1 MERKYQICNRCIMDT
16 SDPEIVFDQD
26 GFCNHCTQA
35 LIKINK
41 NNFANDEERIKF
53 LTRTVEKI
61 KDSGKGK
68 DYECIIGLSGG
79 VDSSYLAYVVVKELG
94 LRPLAVHVDNGWNSE
109 LAVQNI
115 ENIVKKLNIDL
126 YTYVIDWEEFK
137 DLQKAYLK
145 ASVVDLEVLSDNA
158 ISIAIHRLLKKY
170 KLKYFLIGHNQQA
183 ESIMPASWLYTYK
196 FDSLNIK
203 SIYRKFGSGKK
214 LKTYPLLSFWGYI
227 SYRFFDKSRSINILD
242 LVPYN
247 KKDAI
252 KLLKSEFNWR
262 DYGGKHYESKIT
274 QIYQAYILPK
284 KFNIDKRRAHLS
296 SLIVSDQITRESALE
311 SINEEL
317 YDKTKLKE
325 DIAFF
330 CKKLDLTSDE
340 FEEIIRAKPVP
351 HYAYPSYNKLIDK
364 LSFFKRKFFYL

>member
-1 MERKYQICNRCIMDT
+1 MDT
-16 SDPEIVFDQD
+16 SDPEIEFDEN

-41 NNFANDEERIKF
+41 SKFANDNER
-53 LTRTVEKI
+53 VEYLNDIVKKI
-61 KDSGKGK
+61 KESGTGK
-68 DYECIIGLSGG
+68 EYDCIIGLSGG

-94 LRPLAVHVDNGWNSE
+94 LRPLAVHVDNGWDSE

-137 DLQKAYLK
+137 DLQRAYLK

-158 ISIAIHRLLKKY
+158 IVIAIHRLLKKY
-170 KLKYFLIGHNQQA
+170 KLNYFLIGYNQQA
-183 ESIMPASWLYTYK
+183 ESIMPASWLYANK

-203 SIYRKFGSGKK
+203 SIYKKFGTGLK
-214 LKTYPLLSFWGYI
+214 LRTYPLLTLWEYI
-227 SYRFFDKSRSINILD
+227 IYRFFDKSRSINILD

-247 KKDAI
+247 KQEAI
-252 KLLKSEFNWR
+252 EVLKKELEWR

-274 QIYQAYILPK
+274 QIYQAYILPR

-296 SLIVSDQITRESALE
+296 SLIVSNQITREEALE
-311 SINEEL
+311 SLEVEL
-317 YDKTKLKE
+317 YDKSKLND

-330 CKKLDLTSDE
+330 CKKLNFSKEE
-340 FEEIIRAKPVP
+340 FEEILCDNPIP
-351 HYAYPSYNKLIDK
+351 HYAYPSYNKIFDK
-364 LSFFKRKFFYL
+364 LSSIKKFLFYDKKN

>member
-1 MERKYQICNRCIMDT
+1 MARQYQICSRCIMDT
-16 SDPEIVFDQD
+16 SDPEIVFDQN

-35 LIKINK
+35 LIKISGNR
-41 NNFANDEERIKF
+41 FANDDERVKY
-53 LTRTVEKI
+53 LNDTVKKI

-68 DYECIIGLSGG
+68 EYDCIIGLSGG

-137 DLQKAYLK
+137 DLQRAYLK
-145 ASVVDLEVLSDNA
+145 ASVVDIEVLSDNA
-158 ISIAIHRLLKKY
+158 IVIAIHRLLKKY
-170 KLKYFLIGHNQQA
+170 NLKYFLIGFNQQA
-183 ESIMPASWLYTYK
+183 ESIMPASWLYTNK

-203 SIYRKFGSGKK
+203 SIYKKFGTGRK
-214 LKTYPLLSFWGYI
+214 LKTYPLLSLWEYI
-227 SYRFFDKSRSINILD
+227 VYRFFDKSRSINILD

-247 KKDAI
+247 KQEAI
-252 KLLKSEFNWR
+252 MVLQNELNWR

-274 QIYQAYILPK
+274 QIYQAYILPQ

-296 SLIVSDQITRESALE
+296 SLIVSNQITRDEALE
-311 SINEEL
+311 SLKVEL
-317 YDKTKLKE
+317 YDKTKLSD
-325 DIAFF
+325 DIDFF
-330 CKKLDLTSDE
+330 CKKLELTKDE
-340 FEEIIRAKPVP
+340 FSQIISSNPVP
-351 HYAYPSYNKLIDK
+351 HYAYPSYNKTFDK
-364 LSFFKRKFFYL
+364 LISIKRKFLCL